1 MKLVVGLGNPGRE
14 YQQTRHNIGFDVV
27 DEVSR
32 RLCLDKPRKKFKGKL
47 NEGLFGGEKV
57 LLLKPETY
65 MNLSGSS
72 VQLVCGFYQVDR
84 SDVLVI
90 CDDFNLALGQ
100 LRFRA
105 RGSSGGQKG
114 LADII
119 RHLGGDDIPR
129 LRIGVGKPP
138 EGWDVADYV
147 LSRFREDETQDV
159 TQAISRAADGVKDW
173 VGQGM
178 KHCMNQY
185 NVRIG
190 KEKPKQADS
199 AEQRKDNTPSKEIE
213 SE

>member
-47 NEGLFGGEKV
+47 NEGPLGGEKV
-57 LLLKPETY
+57 LLLKPETF

-72 VQLVCGFYQVDR
+72 VQLVCGFYQIDR

-100 LRFRA
+100 LRFRS

-147 LSRFREDETQDV
+147 LSRFHGDETRQM
-159 TQAISRAADGVKDW
+159 TQTISRAADGVKDW
-173 VGQGM
+173 VELGM

-185 NVRIG
+185 NVRVG
-190 KEKPKQADS
+190 KEEPQRSDS
-199 AEQRKDNTPSKEIE
+199 AAQEIDRTPTKEIE

>member
-1 MKLVVGLGNPGRE
+1 MKLIVGLGNPGRD

-47 NEGLFGGEKV
+47 NEGSINGEKI

-72 VQLVCGFYQVDR
+72 VQLVCGFYQIERGDL
-84 SDVLVI
+84 LVV
-90 CDDFNLALGQ
+90 CDDFNLPLGQ

-129 LRIGVGKPP
+129 LRIGIGKPP

-147 LSRFREDETQDV
+147 LSRFQDGEAEDKAKATC
-159 TQAISRAADGVKDW
+159 RAAEGVTDW

-178 KHCMNQY
+178 SYCMNQY
-185 NVRIG
+185 NVSVT
-190 KEKPKQADS
+190 KNA
-199 AEQRKDNTPSKEIE
+199 SKRDGTATE
-213 SE
+213 